1 MPSTLNE
8 WTVFMKRGVDMYC
21 DNCHRQSPDNF
32 VNCPYC
38 SAPLKNNKRKK
49 LQKFT
54 KKKERRKPVSF
65 KTAVIITVAVA
76 FVLAVSAVIT
86 GSITGSKPDK
96 VIKSMVTAIE
106 TNDADLYYSL
116 YDEQIK
122 AYNKE
127 NFYYGDQETFDAMT
141 KPLKESREFYSS
153 KCGEEFKLSYKIV
166 KVEYLSDEDLVLNND
181 SLASLYGYRQLPS
194 KTAILE
200 FEIEAKGDMGIY
212 KSEYTHFYCSL
223 INGKWYKIMAPT
235 LAS

>member
-1 MPSTLNE
+1 
-8 WTVFMKRGVDMYC
+8 MKRGVDMYC

-49 LQKFT
+49 PQKFT

-96 VIKSMVTAIE
+96 VIKTMVTAIE

-127 NFYYGDQETFDAMT
+127 NFYFGDEETFDAMT
-141 KPLKESREFYSS
+141 KDLHDSREFYSS
-153 KCGEEFKLSYKIV
+153 KCGDDFVLEYKIH
-166 KVEYLSDEDLVLNND
+166 EMRYLNNEELELHND
-181 SLASLYGYRQLPS
+181 SLVSLYGYRDLPE
-194 KTAILE
+194 KTAILS
-200 FEIEAKGDMGIY
+200 FDIMAKGEKGTY
-212 KSEYTHFYCSL
+212 KSEYGRFFCSQ
-223 INGKWYKIMAPT
+223 INGKWYKLLLSTTAAEDET
-235 LAS
+235 N